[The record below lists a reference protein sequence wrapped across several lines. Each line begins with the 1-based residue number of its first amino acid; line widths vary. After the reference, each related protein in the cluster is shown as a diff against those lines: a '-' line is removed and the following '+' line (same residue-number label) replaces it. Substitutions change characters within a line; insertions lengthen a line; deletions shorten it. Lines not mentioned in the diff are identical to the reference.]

1 MLIFCLCDTGGR
13 GVVLFSSGLK
23 IDKSAKI
30 NCLKTIIIEMSWYL
44 YLFTAKLRNVFSSIT
59 ASVNRMKL
67 VGDWSHIAIIIEHKY
82 IAKLPS
88 PFSHFLRIWK
98 GGKGGGRCDNF
109 QVVSQRPNISKF
121 YFAKLCHVQ
130 FMQSVLIACGCR
142 DYGKACLCN
151 HFIYHIVWFI

>member
-13 GVVLFSSGLK
+13 GVLRFSSGLK

-88 PFSHFLRIWK
+88 AFAHFLRIWN
-98 GGKGGGRCDNF
+98 GGKGGCDNF

-130 FMQSVLIACGCR
+130 FMQSVLIACGCI

>member
-13 GVVLFSSGLK
+13 GVLRFSSGLK

-44 YLFTAKLRNVFSSIT
+44 YLFTAKLRNLFSSIT

-98 GGKGGGRCDNF
+98 GGKGGGGAIIFRLSHRDQILANF
-109 QVVSQRPNISKF
+109 ILQNSVTYS
-121 YFAKLCHVQ
+121 LC
-130 FMQSVLIACGCR
+130 SP
-142 DYGKACLCN
+142 Y
-151 HFIYHIVWFI
+151 

>member
-13 GVVLFSSGLK
+13 GVLRFSSYLK

-30 NCLKTIIIEMSWYL
+30 TCLKTKIIEMSWYS

-88 PFSHFLRIWK
+88 AFAHFLRIWK
-98 GGKGGGRCDNF
+98 GGRGGAIIFRLSHRDQILANF
-109 QVVSQRPNISKF
+109 ILQNSVTYS
-121 YFAKLCHVQ
+121 LC
-130 FMQSVLIACGCR
+130 SP
-142 DYGKACLCN
+142 Y
-151 HFIYHIVWFI
+151 